1 VGSWLRTLGVV
12 GSLALVVALATTSTP
27 AAVGS
32 VPADG
37 GQWEANISRF
47 LEGQDGEPSVAVNP
61 TNPDNVIVTYMQTGG
76 AAGALIYQQRTPR
89 LYDEVVQTVQSCRY
103 VVTHDGGRTWRM
115 KLVPTTDIVMPNCSD
130 TYVIFDKTGTA
141 YIMAG
146 NYSLAFPLLDEVRVV
161 SSVDGGE
168 TWSAPGIAV
177 RNTSNPGAGLLED
190 LRNTSIKEYID
201 RYWITI
207 DDSTGTLFIT
217 SVQTWLQPGVT
228 SPRIGPITSSHDGG
242 KTWSAP
248 TLVSPVGSPHLAA
261 AFGKVAVVYRDDACT
276 CVGFALSTDDAQTF
290 TYRDAPFDTESRP
303 QVVAD
308 PTRPGRFAVMT
319 TAGNKL
325 LSRITNDSGSTWSAP
340 TTITQAG
347 ASSKFKPWMSYSRGG
362 VLGAGWRSGY
372 SDGTYDF
379 WAAASLDGGV
389 AWQPARRLSTV
400 RSAAQ
405 HPIWVGGDDT
415 SDVQFGPDDTL
426 YAAWGDWRTGDL
438 EIFWAGFPTR

>member
-1 VGSWLRTLGVV
+1 M
-12 GSLALVVALATTSTP
+12 TSTP
-27 AAVGS
+27 AS
-32 VPADG
+32 ISSIPSEG
-37 GQWEANISRF
+37 GQWESNISEF
-47 LEGQDGEPSVAVNP
+47 VEGQDGEPSVAVNP

-89 LYDEVVQTVQSCRY
+89 FYDEIVQTVQSCRY

-115 KLVPTTDIVMPNCSD
+115 KLVPTPDITMPNCSD
-130 TYVIFDKTGTA
+130 TYVIFDTKGTA

-146 NYSLAFPLLDEVRVV
+146 NYNLAFPLLDEVRVV
-161 SSVDGGE
+161 SSTDGGE

-177 RNTSNPGAGLLED
+177 RNTSNPGAGLLQD
-190 LRNTSIKEYID
+190 IRDTSIKEFID

-242 KTWSAP
+242 KTWAAP
-248 TLVSPVGSPHLAA
+248 TLVSPVGSPHLGA
-261 AFGKVAVVYRDDACT
+261 AFGKVAVVYRDAECT
-276 CVGFALSTDDAQTF
+276 CVAFALSADDAKTF
-290 TYRDAPFDTESRP
+290 TYRNSPFDTESSP

-319 TAGNKL
+319 MQGTKL
-325 LSRITNDSGSTWSAP
+325 ISRITSDSGATWSGP
-340 TTITQAG
+340 TTMSQPG
-347 ASSKFKPWMSYSRGG
+347 NASRFKPWMSYSRSG
-362 VLGAGWRSGY
+362 VLGAGWRNQY
-372 SDGTYDF
+372 PDGTYDF

-389 AWQPARRLSTV
+389 TWQAARRLSTV
-400 RSAAQ
+400 RSLAQ

-426 YAAWGDWRTGDL
+426 YASWGDWRTGDL